1 MTEINN
7 IEANHDGYDGARPLT
22 PRGPYAE
29 YLRQENDFEFIEHQ
43 TIGRVV
49 RRGQQSVHSVVTY
62 INTDSIFVQLPDDE
76 NDFNLILENY
86 LSLYPYPSHFDYTS
100 LSNYHDVSVRID
112 TPTNTNTNNNININN
127 IGLFTKNITNK
138 SITKNDECPI
148 SYEMININDIYVECK
163 QCKYH
168 FLEESIKTHLNNF
181 DTCPMCRNKWQ
192 FPIIRYR
199 NIAKLTT
206 FELYLK
212 IIASIKIN
220 NSHNDYRHNYKISS
234 YNYKTRHNKKWF
246 YGK

>member
-7 IEANHDGYDGARPLT
+7 SEANYDGYDGARVLT
-22 PRGPYAE
+22 PRGQYAE
-29 YLRQENDFEFIEHQ
+29 YLRQENDFEINEQQ
-43 TIGRVV
+43 TIGRVE
-49 RRGQQSVHSVVTY
+49 RRGQTSTQINVTY
-62 INTDSIFVQLPDDE
+62 IDTDSTFTPFTDDD
-76 NDFNLILENY
+76 NDFELVVEQY
-86 LSLYPYPSHFDYTS
+86 LSLFPYPSHFDYTS
-100 LSNYHDVSVRID
+100 LASYHDVRVRID
-112 TPTNTNTNNNININN
+112 TPTNTNNNININN

-138 SITKNDECPI
+138 STTKNDECPI

-181 DTCPMCRNKWQ
+181 GTCPMCRNKWQ

-220 NSHNDYRHNYKISS
+220 NSHNYRHNYKITN